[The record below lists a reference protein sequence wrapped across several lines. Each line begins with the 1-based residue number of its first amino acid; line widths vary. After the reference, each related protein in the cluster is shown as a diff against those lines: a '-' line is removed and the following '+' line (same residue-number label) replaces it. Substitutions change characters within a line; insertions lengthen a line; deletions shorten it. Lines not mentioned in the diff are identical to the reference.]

1 MGVGAVGP
9 RGGGSI
15 EIVGNNLNSC
25 CCRHAMN
32 LSYEVLT
39 NNEFRIS
46 LFTNAGR
53 LYESGE
59 ETRAAER
66 AV

>member
-1 MGVGAVGP
+1 
-9 RGGGSI
+9 
-15 EIVGNNLNSC
+15 
-25 CCRHAMN
+25 MN

-66 AV
+66 GVWLGIPTTDCEKDD